1 MRSVSKKDFK
11 DHLSRYL
18 DEARN
23 GEAIE
28 IRDRNK
34 PIARLM
40 PVSAEA
46 IMDKEEMALVAAGKL
61 KPREQLLPDSFFSM
75 PGPDI
80 SLEKAVAAVVADRD
94 ED

>member
-1 MRSVSKKDFK
+1 VRSVSKKDFK

-18 DEARN
+18 SEARN
-23 GEAIE
+23 GEASE

-34 PIARLM
+34 PIARLV
-40 PVSAEA
+40 PVSDEA
-46 IMDKEEMALVAAGKL
+46 IMDEEERALVAAGKL

-80 SLEKAVAAVVADRD
+80 SIEKAVAAVVADRD

>member
-1 MRSVSKKDFK
+1 MRSISKKEFK

-18 DEARN
+18 SEASQ

-28 IRDRNK
+28 IRDRDK
-34 PIARLM
+34 PIARLV
-40 PVSAEA
+40 PVLPEA
-46 IMDKEEMALVAAGKL
+46 ILDEEEMALVMAGKL
-61 KPREQLLPDSFFSM
+61 KPREHLLPDSFFSM
-75 PGPDI
+75 PGPDL

>member
-1 MRSVSKKDFK
+1 VRSVSKKDFK

-18 DEARN
+18 SEARK
-23 GEAIE
+23 GVAIE
-28 IRDRNK
+28 ICERNK
-34 PIARLM
+34 PIARLV

-46 IMDKEEMALVAAGKL
+46 VIDEEEMALVAAGKL

-80 SLEKAVAAVVADRD
+80 SIEKAVAAVVADRD